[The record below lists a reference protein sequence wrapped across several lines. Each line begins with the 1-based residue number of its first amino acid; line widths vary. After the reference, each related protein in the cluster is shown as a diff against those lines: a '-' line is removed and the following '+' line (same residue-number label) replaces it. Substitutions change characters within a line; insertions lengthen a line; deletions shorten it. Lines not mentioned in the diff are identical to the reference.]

1 MGDDMDIKRTTID
14 DFEKI
19 DIMTDD
25 GGRFSLLSLGAT
37 VYDWTTPSGVNIV
50 AAYEKFDDYKKP
62 GMYLGTTVGPNA
74 GRIQNGSFTIGG
86 ERYQT
91 EEKDSNFLHS
101 GKEGLSFKVFE
112 VKRCEITQEDTIV
125 VFSLDYIH
133 SVLPGRQTFTV
144 TYRIRDRRMSIE
156 YEATSD
162 KETII
167 NLTNHC
173 YFNLNGTFDQ
183 PIDDHA
189 LTTEASRVTTVDEE
203 LLAKDIM
210 HVEGSLLDFRTK
222 RFLKDAYE
230 APELNNHPVGGV
242 DHFFLFDEDDKKEAV
257 LFAENSNRKLTVS
270 FTMPG
275 LTVYTSNTPKDN
287 LLKSGTPLLKHGAV
301 CLEPEYNPNAVND
314 ERFEVSIAKKGQSY
328 HETIVYE
335 LEE

>member
-1 MGDDMDIKRTTID
+1 MDIKRTTID

-19 DIMTDD
+19 DIFTDT
-25 GGRFSLLSLGAT
+25 GGTVSLLSLGAT

-50 AAYEKFDDYKKP
+50 AAYESIDDYRES

-74 GRIQNGSFTIGG
+74 GRIQNGAFTIGG

-91 EEKDSNFLHS
+91 DEKDSNFLHS
-101 GKEGLSFKVFE
+101 GKEGLSFKVFDVKQCE
-112 VKRCEITQEDTIV
+112 VTQEGAIIV
-125 VFSLDYIH
+125 FGLDYVH

-144 TYRIRDRRMSIE
+144 TYRIRDNQMSIE
-156 YEATSD
+156 YDATSD
-162 KETII
+162 KETIV

-173 YFNLNGTFDQ
+173 YFNLNGTFDR

-189 LTTEASRVTTVDEE
+189 LKTDASRVTTVNEK
-203 LLAKDIM
+203 LLAEDIM
-210 HVEGSLLDFRTK
+210 HVEGSLLDFRSK
-222 RFLKDAYE
+222 RFLKEAYD
-230 APELNNHPVGGV
+230 APELDNHPVGGV
-242 DHFFLFDEDDKKEAV
+242 DHYFLFAEDEKKEAM

-275 LTVYTSNTPKDN
+275 LTVYTTNTPKDN
-287 LLKSGTPLLKHGAV
+287 ILKSGTKLSKHGAV

-314 ERFEVSIAKKGQSY
+314 ERFELSIAKEGHPY
-328 HETIVYE
+328 HEKITYV